1 MLPERLGLTCPD
13 ARLRRLVRWPQRP
26 QRLCSE
32 SWQVHALLLVSEI
45 RTVAADNL
53 LMSGYAAASRPA
65 ARAWPRYCGK
75 GARQLQ
81 CRSQRAGE
89 AHPHACILCAD
100 LKQTHKHPYTRAR
113 AHTHEHIPSFTR
125 GSKSP
130 THTWPPPS
138 DKYDP
143 SGSNGRRSTGA
154 DAAFAVRRCF
164 PWRPRMLQSNLS
176 GRGLAGRCFGRDTVC
191 IHFTWKKDDAVYD
204 PHPLARSVAVG

>member
-1 MLPERLGLTCPD
+1 M
-13 ARLRRLVRWPQRP
+13 
-26 QRLCSE
+26 
-32 SWQVHALLLVSEI
+32 HALLLVSEI

-65 ARAWPRYCGK
+65 ARAWPRNCGK

-100 LKQTHKHPYTRAR
+100 LKQTHMHPYTRAR

-130 THTWPPPS
+130 THTWPAPS

-143 SGSNGRRSTGA
+143 SCSSPFPGRLRPPGHDRRRGRLNARCRQHSIPDDCVLSYLKRRINPRHSWIQLLA
-154 DAAFAVRRCF
+154 VECLAAVSHQRHVNCTATA
-164 PWRPRMLQSNLS
+164 Q
-176 GRGLAGRCFGRDTVC
+176 
-191 IHFTWKKDDAVYD
+191 
-204 PHPLARSVAVG
+204 